1 MKAQELAESLR
12 QSVQGCVIHAHG
24 PVQAWARIMEAQQQG
39 SASAA
44 EVLEHISAASAAR
57 LTELRRQGAEASDPR
72 IHKEELTLSFVE
84 KLLR

>member
-1 MKAQELAESLR
+1 MRARELAETLR

-24 PVQAWARIMEAQQQG
+24 PVQAWARIMEAQQRG

-44 EVLEHISAASAAR
+44 EVLAHISAASEAH
-57 LTELRRQGAEASDPR
+57 LKELRRQGAEASDPR
-72 IHKEELTLSFVE
+72 IHKEELTLKFVE